1 MSEIQNHTDDLKIV
15 SKRYYGRWLSALV
28 VLLCVVAM
36 AHSMINNPRFEWG
49 DHRRKLHCALPF
61 CRGC

>member
-36 AHSMINNPRFEWG
+36 AHSMINNPRFE
-49 DHRRKLHCALPF
+49 
-61 CRGC
+61 

>member
-1 MSEIQNHTDDLKIV
+1 MSEIQNHTDNLKIV

-36 AHSMINNPRFEWG
+36 AYSMINNPRFEWG
-49 DHRRKLHCALPF
+49 LSQKTSLRPPF